1 MKILAPAAARALIA
15 DRIRKGVDV
24 TWFENRDQ
32 ALAAIVDADAAWLDT
47 QADGKIPDAE
57 RHAPKLRWL
66 MTMAAGVE
74 HVDHAYLRERGIT
87 LTNGSGLNAD
97 NVADYAVMGVL
108 VAAKRYDKVVRLA
121 HRHEWTDSP
130 PGRGELSGSNALVI
144 GYGTIGQM
152 IGDRLA
158 AFGVRVTGVTRSGR
172 DGTIAGDAWR
182 AKLGDF
188 DWVILAAPSTDNTR
202 AMIGAQELAAM
213 KPTAWLVNIARGT
226 LIDNAA
232 LIAALEAGRIGGA
245 FLDTVDP
252 EPLPPG
258 DPLWSAPNVLHSM
271 HLSGRSQ
278 TSMFA
283 RAADL
288 FADNLSAFL
297 DGRPMRNVVDLDAG
311 Y

>member
-1 MKILAPAAARALIA
+1 MKIVAPAAARALIA
-15 DRIRKGVDV
+15 ARLAGHDV
-24 TWFENRDQ
+24 TWFETPAE
-32 ALAAIVDADAAWLDT
+32 ALAAIPDADIAWVDT
-47 QADGKIPDAE
+47 QKDGRIPEAVPVA
-57 RHAPKLRWL
+57 RNLKWL
-66 MTMAAGVE
+66 STMSAGVE
-74 HVDHAYLRERGIT
+74 ALDLALVRERGIV

-108 VAAKRYDKVVRLA
+108 VAAKRYDEVVRLA
-121 HRHEWTDSP
+121 DREEWTHTP
-130 PGRGELSGSNALVI
+130 PGRGELNGSKALI
-144 GYGTIGQM
+144 LGYGTIGRM

-158 AFGVRVTGVTRSGR
+158 AFGVSITGATRSGR
-172 DGTIAGDAWR
+172 DGTLTGEAWR

-188 DWVILAAPSTDNTR
+188 DWVVIAAPATHETK
-202 AMIGAQELAAM
+202 ALIGAPELAAM

-226 LIDNAA
+226 LIDSAA
-232 LIAALEAGRIGGA
+232 LIAALEAGGIGGA

-258 DPLWSAPNVLHSM
+258 DPLWSTRNVLHSM

-288 FADNLSAFL
+288 FADNLDAFL
-297 DGRPMRNVVDLDAG
+297 GGREMRNVVDLDAG